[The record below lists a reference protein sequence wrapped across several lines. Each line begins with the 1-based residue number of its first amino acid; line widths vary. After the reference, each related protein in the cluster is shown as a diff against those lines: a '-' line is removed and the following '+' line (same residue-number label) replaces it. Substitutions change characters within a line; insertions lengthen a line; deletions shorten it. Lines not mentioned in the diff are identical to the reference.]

1 MLENIRN
8 HAQSW
13 LAKLIL
19 GGVALSFVLWG
30 VGDYFLGSRVQTIAE
45 VDGNPISDSVF
56 YLAYERQLNIY
67 RSALGKSF
75 SKKAMESVGLK
86 QKTLQTLINRHL
98 VLDEAKTMGLVA
110 PKSVLLAR
118 VRATPAFLSAGNFD
132 SRRYEI
138 LTQNMGFRTPADY
151 ETNLRLDMMVDAL
164 QKAITGSAA
173 VTDAEVRE
181 RFENEYEKRE
191 LTALIVRPEDIKSS
205 IKISAKDARSYY
217 DSHKNSYQS
226 PLRLK
231 LTAVV
236 IDPAAIAK
244 GMEVD
249 DADIKAAYEE
259 HKAQLVQ
266 PETRRASHI
275 LVRVSKNADANTRKL
290 ARAKIEKALKQI
302 QSGKAFSAV
311 AKKMSDDTTTKKGGD
326 LGYFA
331 QGAMVPAFDQAVF
344 SMKKGETSGIV
355 KTQFGFHIIR
365 LTGIKPAREK
375 PLDEVRN
382 QLRQQLLRT
391 KADEEAYQLSQDLD
405 DALGREDNLTAAAA
419 SLNMKIREIG
429 PVSMDEALAD
439 PLFAKDAGFRSQI
452 FVTQPGASIDV
463 TELADGRFAAVEVLK
478 RHDPAIL
485 PFAKVTKAVYAA
497 ARQQAANKAAR
508 QQAESLLKD
517 AAHTPLSQLGQN
529 HGQAIYLS
537 KQVRSNGVGDKDA
550 AWLTSAVLRAAFF
563 LAPDQKVVDH
573 VLQVPQGFAVVQVK
587 RVIAANDAEFAKQ
600 KKGIRSELVR
610 SRGAVRFTRWMASVR
625 ARHAIK
631 IYQDVLARF

>member
-1 MLENIRN
+1 MLENMRN

-13 LAKLIL
+13 LAKFIL

-30 VGDYFLGSRVQTIAE
+30 VGDYFMGSRVQTIAE
-45 VDGNPISDSVF
+45 VDGSPISDSSF
-56 YLAYERQLNIY
+56 YLAYERQLNRY
-67 RSALGKSF
+67 RARLGKAF
-75 SKKAMESVGLK
+75 SKKVMESMGVK
-86 QKTLQTLINRHL
+86 QTTLQTLINRHL
-98 VLDEAKTMGLVA
+98 MLNEAGAMGLVA

-118 VRATPAFLSAGNFD
+118 IRTAPVFQSAGNFD
-132 SRRYEI
+132 PRRYEI
-138 LTQNMGFRTPADY
+138 LTRNMGFRTPTDY

-164 QKAITGSAA
+164 QKAITGSTT

-191 LTALIVRPEDIKSS
+191 LAALIVRPADMESG
-205 IKISAKDARSYY
+205 IKISDKDARTYY
-217 DSHKNSYQS
+217 DSHKNNYRS

-231 LTAVV
+231 LAAVV
-236 IDPAAIAK
+236 IDPAVIAK

-249 DADIKAAYEE
+249 KADIQAAYEE
-259 HKAQLVQ
+259 RKAQFTQ

-290 ARAKIEKALKQI
+290 ARTKIEKVLKQI
-302 QSGKAFSAV
+302 RSGKPFSTV
-311 AKKMSDDTTTKKGGD
+311 AKKMSDDVTAKKGGD

-331 QGAMVPAFDQAVF
+331 QGVMVPAFDKTVF
-344 SMKKGETSGIV
+344 SMKKGETSDIV
-355 KTQFGFHIIR
+355 ETQFGFHVIR
-365 LTGIKPAREK
+365 LVDIKPARAK
-375 PLDEVRN
+375 PLAEVRD
-382 QLRQQLLRT
+382 QLRQQLVRA
-391 KADEEAYQLSQDLD
+391 KADEEAYKLSQDLD
-405 DALGREDNLTAAAA
+405 DALGREDNLEAAAT

-452 FVTQPGASIDV
+452 FATLPGASVDV
-463 TELADGRFAAVEVLK
+463 SELGDGRFAAVEVLK

-497 ARQQAANKAAR
+497 ARQQAANNTAR

-517 AAHTPLSQLGQN
+517 AAHTPLSRLGQK

-537 KQVRSNGVGDKDA
+537 KPVRSNGVGDTDA
-550 AWLTSAVLRAAFF
+550 TWLTSAVLHAAFS
-563 LAPDQKVVDH
+563 LTSGQTVDH
-573 VLQVPQGFAVVQVK
+573 VLKVPQGFAVVQVK
-587 RVIAANDAEFAKQ
+587 HVIAANDAEFAKQ

-610 SRGAVRFTRWMASVR
+610 TRGAVRFARWMASVR

-631 IYQDVLARF
+631 IHQDVLARF